1 MKSPVCHL
9 LLFVVLTNCFILKC
23 FSFKNKISNSFQ
35 RFNHMSSS
43 RTTTVYTDGTILQNG
58 ENVAMKDLSAMYSTS
73 SSRLQRTEKAGFHS
87 EINKIFP
94 TDGYLV
100 PNSDKRMRQS
110 DVDKLIYHHL
120 PEFNQASIATLM
132 YRSAK
137 EWKKTRVSV
146 VSRHMTRIT
155 SYMSRLPANGWSAK
169 DISYCMYGLQ
179 YMRSDDASVLKFLSV
194 MSNIISESCDEEEE
208 YEETTED
215 FELSIKNKSLLE
227 GIKSYPFPFIPTALS
242 SSFSSDAFT
251 LVTDADAPTVSIR
264 TSISP
269 LPSDTINMKT
279 FSPRE
284 LSMTLYAL
292 RGMRSD
298 VKEVK
303 GFLSALNRMI
313 FLGHGGDSPFDVQ
326 GVSNALYGMQGMNC
340 DCSDVRTLVTQIT
353 FKAAGCKELLDS
365 QAIGNALYGLKNM
378 NSEYPEIRL
387 LLRVLAVKISQSSA
401 DMKPQEIANALYGLQ
416 GMSSNHIE
424 VKELLS
430 ALEVKISASKKGQN
444 FSAQEIGNALYG
456 LQNMNSDSQEVRKL
470 LVAISRKMNN
480 FDVVLNAQAVGCALI
495 GLQGMNSDH
504 REVNKL
510 LSLLIPHLK
519 NSDVIDEKAVGSL
532 FGLQRMSTGSEQV
545 RDLLIIFS
553 NKLDLCL
560 GRLNIDEIAFALYGL
575 QNIIGDESPCQEVSI
590 FLSALI
596 RQIKRS
602 VYLSS
607 NYDDVDVIENRA
619 SRTVESVISS
629 IRSVKHMCGSN
640 TQLGPQEI
648 ISLLVVAECS

>member
-1 MKSPVCHL
+1 
-9 LLFVVLTNCFILKC
+9 
-23 FSFKNKISNSFQ
+23 
-35 RFNHMSSS
+35 MSSS
-43 RTTTVYTDGTILQNG
+43 RTTTVYTDYTVLQTG
-58 ENVAMKDLSAMYSTS
+58 ENSISKEVSGTYTSLSSKS
-73 SSRLQRTEKAGFHS
+73 QRPEKTGFHN

-94 TDGYLV
+94 SDGYLV
-100 PNSDKRMRQS
+100 HNSDKRMRQS

-120 PEFNQASIATLM
+120 PEFNQASIAMLM
-132 YRSAK
+132 YRSGK

-146 VSRHMTRIT
+146 VSRHLPRIT

-179 YMRSDDASVLKFLSV
+179 YMRSDDAGVLKFLSI

-208 YEETTED
+208 SED
-215 FELSIKNKSLLE
+215 GNE
-227 GIKSYPFPFIPTALS
+227 GRKPSMDSKRFLKEIKSFPLPFIPTALS
-242 SSFSSDAFT
+242 SSPLSETFA
-251 LVTDADAPTVSIR
+251 LVTDTDDPIVSIR
-264 TSISP
+264 TSTSTST
-269 LPSDTINMKT
+269 LPSDYIDVKT
-279 FSPRE
+279 FSARE
-284 LSMTLYAL
+284 LSTTLYAL

-303 GFLSALNRMI
+303 IFLNSLNRMI
-313 FLGHGGDSPFDVQ
+313 FLGHGGDGSFDVQ
-326 GVSNALYGMQGMNC
+326 GLSNALYGMQGMNC
-340 DCSDVRTLVTQIT
+340 DCSDVRTLITQIT
-353 FKAAGCKELLDS
+353 SKAAGCKEPLDS
-365 QAIGNALYGLKNM
+365 QAIGNALYGLKSM

-387 LLRVLAVKISQSSA
+387 LLRVLAVKINQSSA
-401 DMKPQEIANALYGLQ
+401 EMRPQEIANAIYGLQ

-424 VKELLS
+424 VKELLA
-430 ALEVKISASKKGQN
+430 ALEAKINSSKKGQN
-444 FSAQEIGNALYG
+444 LNAQEIGNTLYG
-456 LQNMNSDSQEVRKL
+456 LQKMNSDCQEVRRL
-470 LVAISRKMNN
+470 LLAITKKMNN
-480 FDVVLNAQAVGCALI
+480 FEVIMNAQAVGCALI

-510 LSLLIPHLK
+510 LSVLIEHIK

-532 FGLQRMSTGSEQV
+532 FGLQRMNTGSEQV
-545 RDLLIIFS
+545 RDLLVIFS

-607 NYDDVDVIENRA
+607 NYDDFDVIENRA

-629 IRSVKHMCGSN
+629 IKSVRHMCGSSS
-640 TQLGPQEI
+640 QLGPQEI